1 MRPMSPNVHRWYTF
15 SRMIGK
21 TLYPTVDAILKEAA
35 KKLRPK
41 KMACAADRDAGWLE
55 AEILLAHVLKKDRAW
70 AAAHGNDR
78 LSVALRKRFDALV
91 RRRAKGEPAAYIV
104 GYREFYGRPFRVNRH
119 TLIPRPE
126 TELFIDVLKRRIKRN
141 DRFLLWDAGTGCG
154 NIAVTAALEF
164 PNARIVASDVCRRA
178 LKAAEKNAK
187 AHGVSKRI
195 AFVHGDLLGPDVKKK
210 IERSVLPLVIAA
222 NLPYLPDRDAKKL
235 EKDVVDFEPRKA
247 LFGGKDGL
255 DLIRR
260 VLAGVSDKL
269 NVLPKTILIEF
280 DPPQSKAISA
290 FAKKI
295 FPGAKT
301 SVHKDLAGK
310 HRLMEVRF

>member
-1 MRPMSPNVHRWYTF
+1 
-15 SRMIGK
+15 
-21 TLYPTVDAILKEAA
+21 
-35 KKLRPK
+35 
-41 KMACAADRDAGWLE
+41 
-55 AEILLAHVLKKDRAW
+55 
-70 AAAHGNDR
+70 
-78 LSVALRKRFDALV
+78 
-91 RRRAKGEPAAYIV
+91 
-104 GYREFYGRPFRVNRH
+104 
-119 TLIPRPE
+119 
-126 TELFIDVLKRRIKRN
+126 
-141 DRFLLWDAGTGCG
+141 
-154 NIAVTAALEF
+154 
-164 PNARIVASDVCRRA
+164 
-178 LKAAEKNAK
+178 
-187 AHGVSKRI
+187 
-195 AFVHGDLLGPDVKKK
+195 VHGDLLGPDVKKK

-235 EKDVVDFEPRKA
+235 EKDVIDFEPRKA

-255 DLIRR
+255 DLIKRI
-260 VLAGVSDKL
+260 LTGVSDKL

>member
-1 MRPMSPNVHRWYTF
+1 MVHF
-15 SRMIGK
+15 SRMPDK
-21 TLYPTVDAILKEAA
+21 TLYPTINAILKEAA
-35 KKLRPK
+35 NKLRPK
-41 KMACAADRDAGWLE
+41 KIVCAADRDQGWLE
-55 AEILLAHVLKKDRAW
+55 AEILLAHALKKNRAW
-70 AAAHGNDR
+70 IMAHGNDR

-126 TELFIDVLKRRIKRN
+126 TELFIDVLKLRMKRN

-154 NIAVTAALEF
+154 EIAVTAALEF
-164 PNARIVASDVCRRA
+164 PKAKILASDICGRA
-178 LKAAEKNAK
+178 LKIAQANCR
-187 AHGVSKRI
+187 AHAVSKRVEPLR
-195 AFVHGDLLGPDVKKK
+195 ADGLDAHVL
-210 IERSVLPLVIAA
+210 ERLSRSPLPLIIAA

-235 EKDVVDFEPRKA
+235 QKNVIEFEPRKA

-269 NVLPKTILIEF
+269 NVLPNMILIEF
-280 DPPQSKAISA
+280 DPPQSKKLRSLATKLFPTAKIAIY
-290 FAKKI
+290 
-295 FPGAKT
+295 
-301 SVHKDLAGK
+301 HDLAGRE
-310 HRLMEVRF
+310 RLMELRF